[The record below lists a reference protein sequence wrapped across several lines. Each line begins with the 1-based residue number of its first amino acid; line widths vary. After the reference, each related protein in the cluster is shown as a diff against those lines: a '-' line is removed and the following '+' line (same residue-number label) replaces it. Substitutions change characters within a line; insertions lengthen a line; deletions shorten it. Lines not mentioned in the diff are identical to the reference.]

1 MRTRPAVLIATVSV
15 LVMIAPFSG
24 DIFLPSMP
32 SMARDL
38 GTDYASVQLA
48 LSIFMGGIGVSQLI
62 IGPMSDRFG
71 RRPVLKWTIVL
82 YVGASLACVVAPSI
96 EALLIARVF
105 QSIGGC
111 AGLVVGRAIIRD
123 RFEGAKAAQAY
134 AYIGTALAAGPM
146 LGPAIGGE
154 IEVWLGWRA
163 NFGFLSAFGL
173 LALAAVV
180 WILRETNAAPDPEAI
195 HPRRLARG
203 YALMFR
209 DTTYLGY
216 VLTLSLAYS
225 GVFAFISGSAFVFI
239 DLMGIAPDRFGWV
252 FAVALGGFAAGTFV
266 ASQATVRLG
275 IDRMIGAGVWIVCG
289 STLVLAVTTWAW
301 PLSVW
306 TLIVPVTGYTFGIG
320 FVFPNGQAG
329 AIGPYPH
336 MAGTASALL
345 GSVQMGSAALI
356 GVLVGQLHDGTALPM
371 VAVMTCCGLAVPAA
385 YFGLVRRTGRRA
397 QG

>member
-38 GTDYASVQLA
+38 GTDYAGVQLA

-96 EALLIARVF
+96 EALLSARVF

-163 NFGFLSAFGL
+163 AM
-173 LALAAVV
+173 
-180 WILRETNAAPDPEAI
+180 P
-195 HPRRLARG
+195 
-203 YALMFR
+203 
-209 DTTYLGY
+209 
-216 VLTLSLAYS
+216 
-225 GVFAFISGSAFVFI
+225 
-239 DLMGIAPDRFGWV
+239 
-252 FAVALGGFAAGTFV
+252 
-266 ASQATVRLG
+266 
-275 IDRMIGAGVWIVCG
+275 
-289 STLVLAVTTWAW
+289 
-301 PLSVW
+301 
-306 TLIVPVTGYTFGIG
+306 
-320 FVFPNGQAG
+320 
-329 AIGPYPH
+329 
-336 MAGTASALL
+336 
-345 GSVQMGSAALI
+345 
-356 GVLVGQLHDGTALPM
+356 
-371 VAVMTCCGLAVPAA
+371 
-385 YFGLVRRTGRRA
+385 
-397 QG
+397 